1 MLVMLTIA
9 SMLGLLVRGDN
20 QLAIDVRILEAA
32 QRVDAPGLERLV
44 RISNAVFDT
53 AGALVLGL
61 LFVGVTLM
69 LRRSVF
75 LLQLVVV
82 IVLRL
87 AGQVFKPIFD
97 SPRPP
102 VAYQPDPSLVSS
114 TLGYPS
120 GHAYTA
126 SVITAMLVLFVVS
139 LGVPRWVRWT
149 AVAAAVVAAVTAMFS
164 RIAIGA
170 HWPTD
175 TLGGVLYGIA
185 TVALMQVI
193 VGFMLARRSSGQDI
207 EPTLSS

>member
-1 MLVMLTIA
+1 MLVMLTVA
-9 SMLGLLVRGDN
+9 SLLGLLVRGDN
-20 QLAIDVRILEAA
+20 QLAINLRLLEAA

-44 RISNAVFDT
+44 RVSNALFDT
-53 AGALVLGL
+53 AGALALGMLFIGAAL
-61 LFVGVTLM
+61 LLHRPGFV
-69 LRRSVF
+69 
-75 LLQLVVV
+75 LQLVVV

-87 AGQVFKPIFD
+87 AGQVFKPIFG

-102 VAYQPDPSLVSS
+102 EAYQPDPSLVPS

-126 SVITAMLVLFVVS
+126 SVITAMLVLFVGS
-139 LGVPRWVRWT
+139 PGVPRWVRWT

-175 TLGGVLYGIA
+175 TIGGVLYGVA
-185 TVALMQVI
+185 TVTLMQVI
-193 VGFMLARRSSGQDI
+193 VGHMLARRSSGQTV
-207 EPTLSS
+207 ESTFSS